1 MGATAVGFGTGK
13 KTPPGIEA
21 LEEDAAGDEVFA
33 DETGAELTWDAGA
46 ELTWD
51 AGEEGPAAV
60 PPFLSPHAG
69 ASSKEPRASC
79 LSTEVPGLGK
89 TRLMFSFVT
98 QSFEVLATYMLGS
111 EL

>member
-33 DETGAELTWDAGA
+33 DETGAELTWDAG
-46 ELTWD
+46 D
-51 AGEEGPAAV
+51 EGPAAV